1 LSPAPIEFPVEG
13 LSDGVVR
20 LRLMA
25 EADISAIVEA
35 VQDPEIPRWT
45 HVPEPYGEED
55 ARHWHRMATTGYEAG
70 TDLATLVVDADE
82 GRLLGAVGLH
92 NLDPATG
99 RCSAGYWVAAPE
111 RGRGHARRAL
121 TLLSRFAFDELGA
134 QRIELWIEPANAP
147 SLRVA
152 EAAGFH
158 REGLLRS
165 FMPIRNE
172 RRDMLMYSLLPDDPR
187 SSLAAPTALR

>member
-1 LSPAPIEFPVEG
+1 LSPEPIEFPVEG

-25 EADISAIVEA
+25 DADIPEIVEA

-45 HVPEPYGEED
+45 RVPDPYGENE
-55 ARHWHRMATTGYEAG
+55 ARQWQRMATTGLRAG
-70 TDLATLVVDADE
+70 TDLPALIVDVDD

-92 NLDPATG
+92 NLDPETG
-99 RCSAGYWVAAPE
+99 RCSAGYWVAGPE
-111 RGRGHARRAL
+111 RGRGVAARAL
-121 TLLSRFAFDELGA
+121 ALLGRFAFDRLNA
-134 QRIELWIEPANAP
+134 RRIELWIEPVNTA

-152 EAAGFH
+152 EAVGFH

-165 FMPIRNE
+165 FMPIRGA
-172 RRDMLMYSLLPDDPR
+172 RRDMLMYSLLPKD
-187 SSLAAPTALR
+187 LR